1 MSSLGIDLNNNGWT
15 TDSALPSDPPSVS
28 TIPPTEPE
36 LNDEARA
43 FSEWIQQHVADA
55 IEAAT
60 TPLRIEIDALR
71 NRLATLESSPHAPP
85 AFSAPSRAPSFK
97 VNTPPEFDGSRENGE
112 GFLNACRLYLQLR
125 PDDFPDVSARI
136 GWILSYMTS
145 GRARTWRDTAI
156 THRAM
161 YGGYSWL
168 SEKSFFEAFESEFFP
183 VAESEAALI
192 KLESNG
198 YYQRPS
204 ESVDLYV
211 DRFREL
217 VKKANLGNNPSVVVK
232 FRRGLSEQLHRLLSD
247 QPEPPL
253 SLDVEDWIRRSRGL
267 EHSRQVLLR
276 TELSEKVARWS
287 ESTRVVPEGFRGT
300 GSDPGASE
308 DAGGFGDVKERKRVR
323 RREVGRNA
331 QRQEGLGLRSKS
343 QAGSGE
349 CGKLMIFELGSMY
362 KDAGAYKAPRCVY
375 G

>member
-15 TDSALPSDPPSVS
+15 TDSGLPSDPPSVS
-28 TIPPTEPE
+28 TIPLSEPE

-43 FSEWIQQHVADA
+43 FSVWIQQHVADA
-55 IEAAT
+55 IETAT
-60 TPLRIEIDALR
+60 TPLRVEIDALR
-71 NRLATLESSPHAPP
+71 NRLAALESSPHAPP
-85 AFSAPSRAPSFK
+85 AFSTSSRAPSFK
-97 VNTPPEFDGSRENGE
+97 VNSPPEFDGSRENGE

-247 QPEPPL
+247 QPEPPS

-267 EHSRQVLLR
+267 EHSRQVQR
-276 TELSEKVARWS
+276 TI
-287 ESTRVVPEGFRGT
+287 
-300 GSDPGASE
+300 
-308 DAGGFGDVKERKRVR
+308 AGGVR
-323 RREVGRNA
+323 SHPTPPRDLASRMA
-331 QRQEGLGLRSKS
+331 TPP
-343 QAGSGE
+343 APPP
-349 CGKLMIFELGSMY
+349 
-362 KDAGAYKAPRCVY
+362 APRSFFSRPAPFVPGLPANPASPAGVPKY
-375 G
+375 TPMELDAMRK